1 MMKETVPN
9 GSGYKGFHD
18 ERGRPYLPGVTVAGK
33 TGTLT
38 DHKANRHYTWF
49 VGFAP
54 AEQPEVA
61 FATLVVNTPTWQIKA
76 PQLAREVLRSYFSK
90 KGKPGIAAP

>member
-1 MMKETVPN
+1 
-9 GSGYKGFHD
+9 
-18 ERGRPYLPGVTVAGK
+18 LPGVSVAGK

-38 DHKANRHYTWF
+38 DYKTNRYYTWF

-61 FATLVVNTPTWQIKA
+61 FSTLVVNTPNWTIKA
-76 PQLAREVLRSYFSK
+76 PQLAREVLRSYFAK
-90 KGKPGIAAP
+90 KGTPGVTAP